1 MDRILVV
8 SATDRDNQLTRFSNG
23 GTGDLTEIAAP
34 GDNIYSCITGSSY
47 RNMSGT
53 SMAAPMVTAVCGLTW
68 SANKALSGAQVVD
81 LVMGNTSVTAATN
94 STADTNGGMG
104 IVDANLAVSAAVRTR
119 GTDYGYVVDATNNNA
134 LANATVKLHK
144 GNKNGPLA
152 GNSGTYTCDSSGR
165 FTLPELPLGTYT
177 LEISAEGYVTKF
189 STWTIIDSGITD
201 GMSLNR
207 GTFALTPL
215 MNEGQYRIVLSWGE
229 TPSDLDS
236 HLTANL
242 SDSSQYHVY
251 YSQKN
256 PSPEYANLDVDDTSS
271 YGPETVT
278 ITNFDSLYNKKY
290 AVHDYTNR
298 DSSSSSELSKSD
310 ATVAVYK
317 GEQLLRTFHVPTNTG
332 GTEWDVFAFDANGN
346 IVSINSMTY
355 CSSPSEVLGSSTSS
369 AEATTME
376 VPLKDYEKNP

>member
-1 MDRILVV
+1 M
-8 SATDRDNQLTRFSNG
+8 
-23 GTGDLTEIAAP
+23 
-34 GDNIYSCITGSSY
+34 
-47 RNMSGT
+47 
-53 SMAAPMVTAVCGLTW
+53 
-68 SANKALSGAQVVD
+68 
-81 LVMGNTSVTAATN
+81 
-94 STADTNGGMG
+94 
-104 IVDANLAVSAAVRTR
+104 
-119 GTDYGYVVDATNNNA
+119 
-134 LANATVKLHK
+134 
-144 GNKNGPLA
+144 
-152 GNSGTYTCDSSGR
+152 
-165 FTLPELPLGTYT
+165 
-177 LEISAEGYVTKF
+177 
-189 STWTIIDSGITD
+189 
-201 GMSLNR
+201 
-207 GTFALTPL
+207 
-215 MNEGQYRIVLSWGE
+215 
-229 TPSDLDS
+229 
-236 HLTANL
+236 
-242 SDSSQYHVY
+242 
-251 YSQKN
+251 
-256 PSPEYANLDVDDTSS
+256 DDTSS